1 MHTLTRLIVAVAVM
15 LLTGAASAQTRP
27 RPARPGHKL
36 RIKIDSQPQ
45 QAAIYIDSKEYGIE
59 GYTPTTLKL
68 PKGSYTIIMEL
79 PGFKPVQRPINVT
92 RSEGFIFTLE
102 RAARPAVVEVRSVA
116 TDSATGGQLFVDG
129 AMVGTVPGKSELA
142 AGSHLV
148 EVKKAGFKD
157 FRESVTVAEGETRTL
172 MVDLLAEAKKGSIL
186 VVSDTAGADVYVDGT
201 RRDATPA
208 LIGDLIE
215 GAHTVEVRKDPLQP
229 WKQVVTVV
237 GNQQTKIEARLAAP
251 VPEAPKGG
259 SLRIVCQSPG
269 AEVMVD
275 GEPKGPANS
284 EIANVRPGQH
294 IIEVRAPNFA
304 PQVIEVTVVAG
315 EQRLARVDLQPQAA
329 VVQTAR
335 LRVVTPV
342 PDAEV
347 FIDGASVGLAPVDRD
362 DLAPGKHYVVVR
374 HRGYAEWKREVDLNP
389 QAPTTLTVEL
399 SASGILKVLSNVP
412 GAQVFV
418 DGQFLGKTPATLAG
432 ISAGDHLIEVK
443 APGYI
448 DARQPVR
455 LEGGDER
462 VMSAD
467 LAPVRT
473 GMSSD
478 EQRALAKGMSSF
490 SAVTL
495 HPARFTLDL
504 AGGFIPFFAAR
515 LTVGAWRKGNL
526 GLDAGVSVSTMGTF
540 TIAGA
545 HAKFQFLKAGPV
557 AIGANLFLGGG
568 GGPAGRS
575 NFTFEL
581 GLPISLLFGNVV
593 RFTVHPYL
601 QAYSDR
607 NCPGLGDYPAM
618 MRDAQG
624 VPNSDAGN
632 LYKAEPDSC
641 KDKDGRRFQADGVTR
656 VANDLPLPTGLT
668 TQPSGQDPRD
678 RFGGARLMLRAALEI
693 AVHQSVSIFFIFEG
707 DPVGQRQ
714 AYTDKFTGY
723 LPKIDNQIYGQAGVT
738 FKF

>member
-1 MHTLTRLIVAVAVM
+1 
-15 LLTGAASAQTRP
+15 
-27 RPARPGHKL
+27 
-36 RIKIDSQPQ
+36 
-45 QAAIYIDSKEYGIE
+45 
-59 GYTPTTLKL
+59 
-68 PKGSYTIIMEL
+68 
-79 PGFKPVQRPINVT
+79 
-92 RSEGFIFTLE
+92 
-102 RAARPAVVEVRSVA
+102 
-116 TDSATGGQLFVDG
+116 
-129 AMVGTVPGKSELA
+129 
-142 AGSHLV
+142 
-148 EVKKAGFKD
+148 
-157 FRESVTVAEGETRTL
+157 
-172 MVDLLAEAKKGSIL
+172 
-186 VVSDTAGADVYVDGT
+186 
-201 RRDATPA
+201 
-208 LIGDLIE
+208 
-215 GAHTVEVRKDPLQP
+215 
-229 WKQVVTVV
+229 
-237 GNQQTKIEARLAAP
+237 
-251 VPEAPKGG
+251 
-259 SLRIVCQSPG
+259 
-269 AEVMVD
+269 MVD

-473 GMSSD
+473 GLSTE
-478 EQRALAKGMSSF
+478 EQRAHAKGMSSF